1 MSTNYVNRIHLTDMK
16 KLISFKQIRK
26 NYTVKKNLDWDP
38 AQAGF
43 PRLIRIELDFYPAD
57 IHPVVT
63 GKLSINWIWIQ
74 LEPDLNPHY
83 CGWKSSSN
91 RMGIQNWIAFQM
103 GLDDSPLDINP
114 ALSVLGGEIRLDLDQ
129 HPRYLLEWITI
140 QYFEIIGLHYRGV
153 ATPLP
158 PPSSTLN
165 SSLACAL
172 PHLRWVTPTREL
184 NRKPLNMVIKYLYVS
199 YVLIVLSQL
208 SYSSLYYF

>member
-1 MSTNYVNRIHLTDMK
+1 MSGIKNLLHGLLLCIWSYLDDTNLGVQLGCIIYIQMRAKSV
-16 KLISFKQIRK
+16 ISTST
-26 NYTVKKNLDWDP
+26 YTVKKNLDWDP

-103 GLDDSPLDINP
+103 GLDDSPLDRNP

-140 QYFEIIGLHYRGV
+140 QYFEIIGLPPLFYTKLLLSLCI
-153 ATPLP
+153 TPLEMGNP
-158 PPSSTLN
+158 NP
-165 SSLACAL
+165 
-172 PHLRWVTPTREL
+172 RVKQETP
-184 NRKPLNMVIKYLYVS
+184 
-199 YVLIVLSQL
+199 
-208 SYSSLYYF
+208 